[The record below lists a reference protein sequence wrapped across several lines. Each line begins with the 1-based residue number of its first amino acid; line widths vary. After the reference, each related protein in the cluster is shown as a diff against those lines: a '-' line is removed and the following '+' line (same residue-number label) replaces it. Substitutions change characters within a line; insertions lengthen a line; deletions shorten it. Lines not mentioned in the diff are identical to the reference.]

1 MTFDW
6 IAIGEFIIIL
16 LIAITWHELAHALTA
31 QYLGDDTP
39 RRMGHLSLNP
49 FRHMDQYGILLL
61 FVSVVASGG
70 NGGFAY
76 GFTPVNERS
85 LRPNPKVGGGIVA
98 VVGPVSNLLLAG
110 LLAIP
115 LRLGLLDT
123 NPGVFDFVGR
133 ALFLNVFLAIFNLV
147 PLPPL
152 DGWRV
157 LATFLSPRTLYD
169 WRNFVQYGP
178 LILIGLFLL
187 DPYLHFFGRV
197 IYPLT
202 LSLSRV
208 LAPDVSFF

>member
-6 IAIGEFIIIL
+6 IAIGELIAIL

-31 QYLGDDTP
+31 EYLGDDTP
-39 RRMGHLSLNP
+39 RRSGHLSLNP
-49 FRHMDQYGILLL
+49 FRHMDQYGIVLL
-61 FVSVVASGG
+61 FVSVFASGG

-85 LRPNPKVGGGIVA
+85 LRPNPKLGGGIVA
-98 VVGPVSNLLLAG
+98 VVGPLSNLLLAG

-123 NPGVFDFVGR
+123 SPDVLAFVAR
-133 ALFLNVFLAIFNLV
+133 ALFLNVLLAIFNLV

-157 LATFLSPRTLYD
+157 LATFLSPRALYD
-169 WRNFVQYGP
+169 LRGIVQYGP
-178 LILIGLFLL
+178 FILLALFLFE
-187 DPYLHFFGRV
+187 PYLHFFGRV

-202 LSLSRV
+202 QSLSRV
-208 LAPDVSFF
+208 LAPNLFA